1 MDTKLARNLGFFDIY
16 LFSLGYIIGA
26 GLFILINKTVKYS
39 KEYTWLAFLFAG
51 VISILN
57 VITYIEF
64 SSVFQKNSGEYDYIS
79 STLGN
84 NMGLFVAILVIFIY
98 ILTNTTTALSF
109 GEYINS
115 ITGYNKTAISALCII
130 IFSII
135 NIIGIKMSSN
145 VNIFITFLEIS
156 AILGIIIFGFLY
168 ILKNKSYINS
178 NNINSINSINSIN
191 KTTNFNL
198 SNISYATFIAMFAYG
213 GFETTV
219 KLIEEAKNPKK
230 DIPIALGASILSA
243 ILLYTLVTFV
253 ITRIYNFKNIN
264 SSYTPL
270 ADIAKTLFGSS
281 MYYIYI
287 AIGSISI
294 LSSILI
300 STLGGSR
307 LLHGI
312 SDKYD
317 FLKFLNPV
325 DKNTNTPIISIV
337 FISLLSILLLV
348 INNVENAAAYTN
360 YLFFIVLTLLNISL
374 ILLHYNENYK
384 DKLNL
389 SMVGGLNSKFPI
401 TPVLALF
408 VNISMLIFSYKFK
421 ITKILK

>member
-1 MDTKLARNLGFFDIY
+1 MDTKLARKLGFFDIY

-51 VISILN
+51 LISILN

-64 SSVFQKNSGEYDYIS
+64 SSVFKKNSGEYDYIS

-84 NMGLFVAILVIFIY
+84 NMGLFVAILVILIY

-115 ITGYNKTAISALCII
+115 ITGYNKTAISALCIM
-130 IFSII
+130 FFGII

-168 ILKNKSYINS
+168 ILKNKYYINS
-178 NNINSINSINSIN
+178 NNINSINKIA
-191 KTTNFNL
+191 NFNL

-219 KLIEEAKNPKK
+219 KLIEEAKNPEK
-230 DIPIALGASILSA
+230 DIPMALSASILSA
-243 ILLYTLVTFV
+243 IILYTLVTFV

-270 ADIAKTLFGSS
+270 ADIAKTLFGPS

-312 SDKYD
+312 SNKYD
-317 FLKFLNPV
+317 FLKFLNLV

-337 FISLLSILLLV
+337 FISLISILLLV
-348 INNVENAAAYTN
+348 INNVENAAAYTI
-360 YLFFIVLTLLNISL
+360 YLFFIVLALLNISL
-374 ILLHYNENYK
+374 IILHYDENYK

-408 VNISMLIFSYKFK
+408 INISMLIFSYKFK

>member
-1 MDTKLARNLGFFDIY
+1 MDTKLARKLGFFDIY

-51 VISILN
+51 LISILN

-84 NMGLFVAILVIFIY
+84 NMGLFVALLVIFIY

-145 VNIFITFLEIS
+145 INIFITFLEIS

-168 ILKNKSYINS
+168 ILKNKTYINF
-178 NNINSINSINSIN
+178 NNLHSIN

-198 SNISYATFIAMFAYG
+198 NNISYATFIAMFAYG

-219 KLIEEAKNPKK
+219 KLIEEAKNPEK
-230 DIPIALGASILSA
+230 DIPMALGASILSA
-243 ILLYTLVTFV
+243 IILYTLVTFV

-270 ADIAKTLFGSS
+270 ADIAKMLFGSS

-337 FISLLSILLLV
+337 FISLLSILLLA
-348 INNVENAAAYTN
+348 INNVENAVTYTS

-374 ILLHYNENYK
+374 ILLHYDEKYT
-384 DKLNL
+384 DKLNM

-421 ITKILK
+421 MNKILK

>member
-1 MDTKLARNLGFFDIY
+1 MDTKLARKLGFFDIY

-51 VISILN
+51 LISILN

-156 AILGIIIFGFLY
+156 AILGIIVFGFLY
-168 ILKNKSYINS
+168 ILKNKTYINS
-178 NNINSINSINSIN
+178 SNLHGVN

-219 KLIEEAKNPKK
+219 KLIEEAKNPEK
-230 DIPIALGASILSA
+230 DIPMALGASILSA
-243 ILLYTLVTFV
+243 IILYTLVTFV

-270 ADIAKTLFGSS
+270 ADIAKMLFGSS

-337 FISLLSILLLV
+337 FISLISILLLA
-348 INNVENAAAYTN
+348 INNVENAVAYTS

-374 ILLHYNENYK
+374 ILLHYDEKYT
-384 DKLNL
+384 DKLNM

-421 ITKILK
+421 MNKILK

>member
-79 STLGN
+79 CTLGN

-145 VNIFITFLEIS
+145 VNIFITFLEIT
-156 AILGIIIFGFLY
+156 AILGIIIFGFIY

-178 NNINSINSINSIN
+178 NNINSINKIA
-191 KTTNFNL
+191 NFNL

-219 KLIEEAKNPKK
+219 KLIEEAKNPEK
-230 DIPIALGASILSA
+230 DIPMALGASIVSA

-317 FLKFLNPV
+317 FLNFLNPV

-337 FISLLSILLLV
+337 FISLISILLLV

-360 YLFFIVLTLLNISL
+360 YLFFIVLALLNISL
-374 ILLHYNENYK
+374 ILLHYDENYK

-389 SMVGGLNSKFPI
+389 SMIGGVNSKFPI
-401 TPVLALF
+401 TPVMALF
-408 VNISMLIFSYKFK
+408 INISMLIFSYKFK

>member
-1 MDTKLARNLGFFDIY
+1 MDSKLARKLGFFDIY

-51 VISILN
+51 LISILN

-145 VNIFITFLEIS
+145 VNIFITFLEIT
-156 AILGIIIFGFLY
+156 AILGIIVFGFLY
-168 ILKNKSYINS
+168 ILKNKTYINS
-178 NNINSINSINSIN
+178 SNFNGVN

-219 KLIEEAKNPKK
+219 KLIEEAKNPEK
-230 DIPIALGASILSA
+230 DIPMALGASILSA
-243 ILLYTLVTFV
+243 IILYTLVTFV

-270 ADIAKTLFGSS
+270 ADIAK
-281 MYYIYI
+281 M
-287 AIGSISI
+287 
-294 LSSILI
+294 
-300 STLGGSR
+300 
-307 LLHGI
+307 
-312 SDKYD
+312 
-317 FLKFLNPV
+317 
-325 DKNTNTPIISIV
+325 
-337 FISLLSILLLV
+337 LLV
-348 INNVENAAAYTN
+348 QVCII
-360 YLFFIVLTLLNISL
+360 FILQLEV
-374 ILLHYNENYK
+374 YQY
-384 DKLNL
+384 
-389 SMVGGLNSKFPI
+389 
-401 TPVLALF
+401 
-408 VNISMLIFSYKFK
+408 
-421 ITKILK
+421 

>member
-1 MDTKLARNLGFFDIY
+1 MDTKLARKLGFFDIY

-51 VISILN
+51 LISILN

-145 VNIFITFLEIS
+145 VNIVITFLEIS
-156 AILGIIIFGFLY
+156 AILGIIVFGFLY
-168 ILKNKSYINS
+168 ILKNKTYINS
-178 NNINSINSINSIN
+178 SNFNGVN

-219 KLIEEAKNPKK
+219 KLIEEAKNPEK
-230 DIPIALGASILSA
+230 DIPMALGASILSA
-243 ILLYTLVTFV
+243 IILYTLVTFV

-270 ADIAKTLFGSS
+270 ADIAKMLFGSS

-325 DKNTNTPIISIV
+325 DKNTNTPIISII
-337 FISLLSILLLV
+337 FISLISIILLA
-348 INNVENAAAYTN
+348 INNVENAVAYTS

-374 ILLHYNENYK
+374 ILLHYDEKYT
-384 DKLNL
+384 DKLNM

-421 ITKILK
+421 MNKILK

>member
-1 MDTKLARNLGFFDIY
+1 MDTKLARKLGFFDIY

-51 VISILN
+51 LISILN

-145 VNIFITFLEIS
+145 VNIFITFLEIT
-156 AILGIIIFGFLY
+156 AILGIIIFGLLY

-178 NNINSINSINSIN
+178 NNINSITSIN
-191 KTTNFNL
+191 KIANL
-198 SNISYATFIAMFAYG
+198 DLNNISYATFIAMFAYG
-213 GFETTV
+213 GFETTI
-219 KLIEEAKNPKK
+219 KLIEEAKNPEK
-230 DIPIALGASILSA
+230 DIPMALSASIISA

-337 FISLLSILLLV
+337 FISLISILLLV
-348 INNVENAAAYTN
+348 INNVENAAAYTI
-360 YLFFIVLTLLNISL
+360 YLFFIVLALLNISL
-374 ILLHYNENYK
+374 ILLHYDENYK

-408 VNISMLIFSYKFK
+408 INISMLIFSYKFK